1 MNTSEYDEKFMS
13 LANNE
18 LFGDEKMQLEK
29 EIQENPALAEEF
41 KKHLLAQDLLEAFI
55 AQDLKKKF
63 NSFPL
68 PEMKNETSGA
78 VIKKLNPSR
87 YKLAIA
93 ASVALV
99 LGVSSY
105 LFVGNKYSYQNI
117 AEGYSLEMQEVRG
130 TNLEVDD
137 IIEKASIYIS
147 KNENAMA
154 MSTLN
159 KITPDDD
166 RYFKAQLL
174 IGNASYN
181 SELIAN
187 ASKAYL
193 ISSKSTQE
201 NIKLEGQFGYLLCQL
216 KLNAWTDSD
225 QNNLKQLS
233 ENDFF
238 KYKDDASLLLKQLT
252 IARFFN

>member
-1 MNTSEYDEKFMS
+1 MNTPEYVEKLMS

-29 EIQENPALAEEF
+29 EIQDNPALAEEF

-68 PEMKNETSGA
+68 PEMKNESAVA
-78 VIKKLNPSR
+78 VIKKLNPMR

-99 LGVSSY
+99 LGVSSF
-105 LFVGNKYSYQNI
+105 LFVGNRYSYQNI
-117 AEGYSLEMQEVRG
+117 AEGYSLEIQEVRG
-130 TNLEVDD
+130 TNLDVED

-147 KNENAMA
+147 KNENDMA
-154 MSTLN
+154 ITILN
-159 KITPDDD
+159 KISPDDD
-166 RYFKAQLL
+166 RYFMAQLL
-174 IGNASYN
+174 IGNASYK
-181 SELIAN
+181 SELISN
-187 ASKAYL
+187 ASIAYQ
-193 ISSKSTQE
+193 ICAKSSQD

-216 KLNAWTDSD
+216 KLASWTETN
-225 QNNLKQLS
+225 QNNLLQLSENEFFKYKEDAANILKQLS
-233 ENDFF
+233 
-238 KYKDDASLLLKQLT
+238 

>member
-1 MNTSEYDEKFMS
+1 
-13 LANNE
+13 
-18 LFGDEKMQLEK
+18 
-29 EIQENPALAEEF
+29 
-41 KKHLLAQDLLEAFI
+41 
-55 AQDLKKKF
+55 
-63 NSFPL
+63 
-68 PEMKNETSGA
+68 MKNETSGA
-78 VIKKLNPSR
+78 AIKKLNPSR

-105 LFVGNKYSYQNI
+105 LFIGNRYSYQNI
-117 AEGYSLEMQEVRG
+117 AEGYSLEIQEVRG
-130 TNLEVDD
+130 TNLEIDD

-154 MSTLN
+154 ISTLN

-174 IGNASYN
+174 IGNASYR
-181 SELIAN
+181 SELISK
-187 ASKAYL
+187 ASEAYL
-193 ISSKSTQE
+193 ISSKSIQE

-216 KLNAWTDSD
+216 KLNDWTDSD

-233 ENDFF
+233 ENDLF
-238 KYKDDASLLLKQLT
+238 KYKDEASLLLKQLT